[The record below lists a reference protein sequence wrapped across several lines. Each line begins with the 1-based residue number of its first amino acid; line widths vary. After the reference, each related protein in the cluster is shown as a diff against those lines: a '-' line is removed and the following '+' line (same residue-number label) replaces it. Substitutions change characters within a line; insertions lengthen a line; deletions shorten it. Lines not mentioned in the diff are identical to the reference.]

1 MPQRPHQEALL
12 RAALTE
18 IAGHPAHDLEDSD
31 LASQPTPEDGVRW
44 QDQPTR
50 TRWALP
56 AAAATILALGAAA
69 LVATNEQ
76 FLGGAEDGIAANGTE
91 LAQVDVVPVGEGS
104 MVRFASASAQDWT
117 RNSDWV
123 AEVAVTAEHPTAEV
137 HGTEEGEGLVV
148 TREVELTVQRVLWQR
163 TAPAHELPRQLSLW
177 AAGWTKSAESSS
189 TLTPLAFE
197 GEPRLEIGHRYVVAL
212 VWVPRACSSGD
223 GAEPAHWSALGSG
236 AVIPF
241 DEGKLGYGESEGRT
255 VAGDEDQA
263 QPRTLERELLGRD
276 AAALIEELA
285 SAPAK
290 PRSDVFPT
298 ASC

>member
-1 MPQRPHQEALL
+1 MPDTMPQRPHQEALL

-189 TLTPLAFE
+189 TLTLSRSRASHGWRLGTDTLSHWFGCLGHAVLEMELSRRTGRHLAQGPSFPSMR
-197 GEPRLEIGHRYVVAL
+197 GNWAM
-212 VWVPRACSSGD
+212 AKAK
-223 GAEPAHWSALGSG
+223 GAQSQVMKTRHS
-236 AVIPF
+236 
-241 DEGKLGYGESEGRT
+241 
-255 VAGDEDQA
+255 
-263 QPRTLERELLGRD
+263 LERWSENC
-276 AAALIEELA
+276 
-285 SAPAK
+285 SAETLRP
-290 PRSDVFPT
+290 
-298 ASC
+298 